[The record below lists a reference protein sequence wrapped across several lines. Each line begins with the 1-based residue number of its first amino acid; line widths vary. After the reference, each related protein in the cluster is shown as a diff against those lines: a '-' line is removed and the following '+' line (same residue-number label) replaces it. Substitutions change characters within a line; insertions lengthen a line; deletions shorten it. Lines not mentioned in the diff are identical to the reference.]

1 MEKLKIGQVLFS
13 RDLSEYEIIKIG
25 NKYFECKNH
34 RGRFSKETLK
44 FDSKYSNK
52 PQLYVNKQDVL
63 DEKEVSKLESEIRNK
78 IKPYGSM
85 GVSLINLR
93 KISELLKQLENGK

>member
-1 MEKLKIGQVLFS
+1 MKKQLLEIGQVLFS
-13 RDLSEYEIIKIG
+13 RDLNEYEIIKIG

-44 FDSKYSNK
+44 FDSQYSK
-52 PQLYVNKQDVL
+52 KTQLYINKQYIL
-63 DEKEVSKLESEIRNK
+63 DEKEVYKLESEIRNK
-78 IKPYGSM
+78 IKPYGVM

-93 KISELLKQLENGK
+93 KISEILNTV